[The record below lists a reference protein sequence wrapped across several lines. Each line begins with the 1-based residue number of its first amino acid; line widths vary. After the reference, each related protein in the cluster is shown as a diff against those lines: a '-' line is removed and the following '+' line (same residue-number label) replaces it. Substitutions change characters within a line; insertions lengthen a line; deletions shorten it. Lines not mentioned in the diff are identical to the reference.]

1 MVCKEMKNPQTE
13 EEYIEYWMTEGAL
26 KASKTNEFKKFSKQ
40 KEEKINMIVEIAGR
54 EHEKDILELIDDINS
69 IENARSSIE
78 MYNTVQLIYNDKNKR
93 K

>member
-1 MVCKEMKNPQTE
+1 MVCEEIKNPQTE

-26 KASKTNEFKKFSKQ
+26 KASKTTEFKKFSKQ
-40 KEEKINMIVEIAGR
+40 KEEKIDKIVEMVSPEQRKI
-54 EHEKDILELIDDINS
+54 ILELIDDINS

-78 MYNTVQLIYNDKNKR
+78 MYNTVKLIYNNTR

>member
-1 MVCKEMKNPQTE
+1 MVCEEIKNPQTE

-40 KEEKINMIVEIAGR
+40 KEEKIDKIVEMVSPEQRKI
-54 EHEKDILELIDDINS
+54 ILELIDDINS

-78 MYNTVQLIYNDKNKR
+78 MYNTVKLIYNNTKK
-93 K
+93 

>member
-1 MVCKEMKNPQTE
+1 MVCKEIKNPQTE

-40 KEEKINMIVEIAGR
+40 KEEKIDKIVKMVSPEQRKI
-54 EHEKDILELIDDINS
+54 ILELIDDINS

-78 MYNTVQLIYNDKNKR
+78 MYNTVKLIYNSTR

>member
-1 MVCKEMKNPQTE
+1 MKNPQSE

-26 KASKTNEFKKFSKQ
+26 KASKTEEFKNFSKQ
-40 KEEKINMIVEIAGR
+40 KEEKINEIVEMVSPEQRKIIL
-54 EHEKDILELIDDINS
+54 DIIDDINS

-78 MYNTVQLIYNDKNKR
+78 MYNTVKLIYNNTR

>member
-40 KEEKINMIVEIAGR
+40 KEEKINKIVEIAGE